1 MQADSRLRKAAD
13 FAAVWSEGRSRV
25 DRLFVIKV
33 RRSGLGVTRF
43 GFSVSKRIGNSVVRN
58 RVKRRLREAARSASV
73 EAGFD
78 IVIVARNGAAEADFT
93 RIERS
98 IHNLFKRARV
108 LRQAEDGAPMSR
120 PVRTGETEVDGSH
133 DA

>member
-1 MQADSRLRKAAD
+1 MRKAAD

-25 DRLFVIKV
+25 DRLFVIRV
-33 RRSGLGVTRF
+33 RPNGLGVTRF
-43 GFSVSKRIGNSVVRN
+43 GFSVSKRIGNAVARN

-78 IVIVARNGAAEADFT
+78 IVIVARNGAAEADFA

-98 IHNLFKRARV
+98 IHKLFRRARV
-108 LRQAEDGAPMSR
+108 LCQAGNGAS
-120 PVRTGETEVDGSH
+120 VSHLAVSGEAKVDGSH
-133 DA
+133 HA

>member
-1 MQADSRLRKAAD
+1 MQPDIRLRKAAD

-25 DRLFVIKV
+25 DRLFVVKV
-33 RRSGLGVTRF
+33 RPNGLGVTRF
-43 GFSVSKRIGNSVVRN
+43 GFSVSKRIGNAVVRN

-78 IVIVARNGAAEADFT
+78 IVIVARNGAAEADSA

-108 LRQAEDGAPMSR
+108 LRQEEDGAPLSR
-120 PVRTGETEVDGSH
+120 LAGRGEEEVDGGH